1 MTIVADL
8 ERARHLVFA
17 ANEDAAKDL
26 LLSLVPAIEAAD
38 RDDWLL
44 EVYAQLGQLYLV
56 RTAYDGTDESV
67 RRIRECLATYAEIR
81 AGTRPDLASQVTMS
95 DAQVDH
101 MICRYSRRAQFL
113 QTGLAAAHGDHEAAE
128 AALLVLTDDTTDYP
142 DLADE
147 HGRFITFARI
157 LCANALCDDDLHVQS
172 VHLWEKVIDTIDGT
186 HGSDEFD
193 DYLLVFGATSYGR
206 FCIETGRLPEAE
218 PWLRRAG
225 ARAEARGWAL
235 GTARTK
241 FERATAAWA
250 VGDRAQAQ
258 DLAHESYPAIAEGMR
273 AHDVS
278 RCWLYFGLIALS
290 IEKLDDADER
300 FGHAERHWR
309 EIEKPLHIHRILL
322 QRSWVDIFRGDFDA
336 ARRRTEEAQELLD
349 SWPRHSWLQYARLHD
364 HIGSIWRAD
373 AMADPQN
380 AAVKLERAAEL
391 KVPAALA
398 VDSVR
403 HAIADAD
410 ARMRWATHV
419 SARMLAGAF
428 AVAWEWGNTELVS
441 ELVEYHS
448 ARGTF
453 SAEPDSETVELT
465 GTATA
470 AVPLETIDEYAL
482 VAAGESVSVEGA
494 GLTRLGPLPPLQMDP
509 NCRSDPDSLS
519 RARRRTVRPRRDRP
533 GRRHGRHGR
542 DGGRNSHSGTAIRR
556 CRNRHVRQP
565 ARGGGAIEDGDVG
578 DRRGGTARCIG
589 RVDRRIAGSDRWR
602 DPTRRTRTCDHQGRL
617 RLARNGIDDRAHN
630 GHASD
635 RTRRLAVACS
645 TPSPRPGR
653 RCSYHRAHDWP
664 GCRGASSRCPVT
676 TATDSSS

>member
-8 ERARHLVFA
+8 ERARHLSLA

-26 LLSLVPAIEAAD
+26 LLSLIPAIEAAD
-38 RDDWLL
+38 RDDWML

-56 RTAYDGTDESV
+56 RTAYNGTEESV
-67 RRIRECLATYAEIR
+67 SRIRECLATYAEVR
-81 AGTRPDLASQVTMS
+81 AGTRPDLAEQVTMS
-95 DAQVDH
+95 DADVDH
-101 MICRYSRRAQFL
+101 MTCRYSRRAQFL

-128 AALLVLTDDTTDYP
+128 AALLVLTDDATDYP
-142 DLADE
+142 DLAVE
-147 HGRFITFARI
+147 HRRYITFARI

-172 VHLWEKVIDTIDGT
+172 LHLWEKVIDAIDGAP
-186 HGSDEFD
+186 GGDEFD
-193 DYLLVFGATSYGR
+193 DYLFVLGGTSYGR
-206 FCIETGRLPEAE
+206 FCVETGRLGEAE

-235 GTARTK
+235 GTARTQ
-241 FERATAAWA
+241 FERATVAWA
-250 VGDRAQAQ
+250 VGDRALAQ
-258 DLAHESYPAIAEGMR
+258 HLAHESYPAIAEGLR

-290 IEKLDDADER
+290 IEELDDAEER

-336 ARRRTEEAQELLD
+336 ARKRTEEARELLD

-364 HIGSIWRAD
+364 HVGSIWRAD
-373 AMADPQN
+373 ALADADPDS

-428 AVAWEWGNTELVS
+428 AVASEWGNTELVS
-441 ELVEYHS
+441 QLVEYHS

-453 SAEPDSETVELT
+453 SAEPDRESAEWTD
-465 GTATA
+465 TATA
-470 AVPLETIDEYAL
+470 AVPLETVDEYAL
-482 VAAGESVSVEGA
+482 VAAGESPADAGS
-494 GLTRLGPLPPLQMDP
+494 GLTRLGPLPALQMDP
-509 NCRSDPDSLS
+509 SS
-519 RARRRTVRPRRDRP
+519 
-533 GRRHGRHGR
+533 
-542 DGGRNSHSGTAIRR
+542 
-556 CRNRHVRQP
+556 
-565 ARGGGAIEDGDVG
+565 GAILTHYRALAAERYGRAVTAVG
-578 DRRGGTARCIG
+578 
-589 RVDRRIAGSDRWR
+589 
-602 DPTRRTRTCDHQGRL
+602 PTWAT
-617 RLARNGIDDRAHN
+617 
-630 GHASD
+630 
-635 RTRRLAVACS
+635 
-645 TPSPRPGR
+645 
-653 RCSYHRAHDWP
+653 WP
-664 GCRGASSRCPVT
+664 
-676 TATDSSS
+676 

>member
-8 ERARHLVFA
+8 ERARQLSLA
-17 ANEDAAKDL
+17 AKEEAAKDL

-44 EVYAQLGQLYLV
+44 EVYAQLGELYLV

-67 RRIRECLATYAEIR
+67 RRIRECLATYQQVR
-81 AGTRPDLASQVTMS
+81 AGNRPDLAEQVTMS
-95 DAQVDH
+95 DAEIDH
-101 MICRYSRRAQFL
+101 MTCRYSRRAQFL

-128 AALLVLTDDTTDYP
+128 AALLVLTEDTTDYP

-147 HGRFITFARI
+147 HRRFITFARI
-157 LCANALCDDDLHVQS
+157 LCANALCEDDLHVQS
-172 VHLWEKVIDTIDGT
+172 VPLWEKVIDAIEGT
-186 HGSDEFD
+186 DGSDEFD
-193 DYLLVFGATSYGR
+193 DYLLVNGATSYGR
-206 FCIETGRLPEAE
+206 FCIETGRLPQAE

-225 ARAEARGWAL
+225 ARAEARNWAL
-235 GTARTK
+235 GTARTQ

-250 VGDRAQAQ
+250 LGDRAKAQ
-258 DLAHESYPAIAEGMR
+258 DLAHASYPAIAEGLR

-290 IEKLDDADER
+290 IHELDDADER

-336 ARRRTEEAQELLD
+336 ARRRTEEARELLD

-373 AMADPQN
+373 ALADPDN
-380 AAVKLERAAEL
+380 AAAKLEKAAEL

-403 HAIADAD
+403 HLITDAD

-428 AVAWEWGNTELVS
+428 AVAWEWGNTDLVS
-441 ELVEYHS
+441 QLVEYHS

-453 SAEPDSETVELT
+453 SAEPDQEPTEWT

-482 VAAGESVSVEGA
+482 VAAGESLSVAGA
-494 GLTRLGPLPPLQMDP
+494 GLTRLGPLPALQMDP
-509 NCRSDPDSLS
+509 TSGQILTRYRSL
-519 RARRRTVRPRRDRP
+519 ARERY
-533 GRRHGRHGR
+533 GR
-542 DGGRNSHSGTAIRR
+542 DVTA
-556 CRNRHVRQP
+556 
-565 ARGGGAIEDGDVG
+565 AGA
-578 DRRGGTARCIG
+578 TWA
-589 RVDRRIAGSDRWR
+589 
-602 DPTRRTRTCDHQGRL
+602 T
-617 RLARNGIDDRAHN
+617 
-630 GHASD
+630 
-635 RTRRLAVACS
+635 
-645 TPSPRPGR
+645 
-653 RCSYHRAHDWP
+653 WP
-664 GCRGASSRCPVT
+664 
-676 TATDSSS
+676 

>member
-8 ERARHLVFA
+8 ERARHLSLA
-17 ANEDAAKDL
+17 AKEEEAKDL
-26 LLSLVPAIEAAD
+26 LLSLIPAIEAAD

-56 RTAYDGTDESV
+56 RTAYDGTEESV
-67 RRIRECLATYAEIR
+67 SRIRECLATYAAFR
-81 AGTRPDLASQVTMS
+81 AGTRPDLAPQVTLS
-95 DAQVDH
+95 DAEIDH
-101 MICRYSRRAQFL
+101 MACRYSRRAQFL

-128 AALLVLTDDTTDYP
+128 AALLVLTDDSTDYP

-147 HGRFITFARI
+147 HDRLITFARI

-172 VHLWEKVIDTIDGT
+172 VHLWDKVIDTIDGKD
-186 HGSDEFD
+186 GADDFD
-193 DYLLVFGATSYGR
+193 DYLFVFGATSYGR
-206 FCIETGRLPEAE
+206 FCVETGRLTEAQ
-218 PWLRRAG
+218 PWLHRAG
-225 ARAEARGWAL
+225 ARSEAREWAL
-235 GTARTK
+235 ATARTK
-241 FERATAAWA
+241 FERATVAWA

-258 DLAHESYPAIAEGMR
+258 NLAHESYPAIAAGLR

-278 RCWLYFGLIALS
+278 RSWLYFGLIALS

-373 AMADPQN
+373 ALADPEN

-403 HAIADAD
+403 HAITDAD
-410 ARMRWATHV
+410 ARMRWAAHV

-428 AVAWEWGNTELVS
+428 AVAWEWGNTELLS

-453 SAEPDSETVELT
+453 SAEPDREAAEWT

-482 VAAGESVSVEGA
+482 VAAGESTLGGAA

-509 NCRSDPDSLS
+509 SSGPILTRY
-519 RARRRTVRPRRDRP
+519 RALAAERY
-533 GRRHGRHGR
+533 GR
-542 DGGRNSHSGTAIRR
+542 DVTA
-556 CRNRHVRQP
+556 
-565 ARGGGAIEDGDVG
+565 VG
-578 DRRGGTARCIG
+578 PMWAT
-589 RVDRRIAGSDRWR
+589 
-602 DPTRRTRTCDHQGRL
+602 
-617 RLARNGIDDRAHN
+617 
-630 GHASD
+630 
-635 RTRRLAVACS
+635 
-645 TPSPRPGR
+645 
-653 RCSYHRAHDWP
+653 WP
-664 GCRGASSRCPVT
+664 
-676 TATDSSS
+676 